1 MCTPTTIM
9 YSDCVRLKL
18 TVSPCTFIFYHHA
31 FYLYVYG
38 MANIYNKKCVHII
51 TYGQREH
58 FFYFIFFFVVV
69 VLPSRLLSR
78 AQHCYKTFKYTF
90 GLQDWSRRCGME
102 FLEDRGNDVG
112 RENKKC
118 VWPQIALPSL
128 FLCEIWLG
136 LLIGSFRFRLTF
148 EIKIKYIWHCN

>member
-31 FYLYVYG
+31 FTFMCTDGKYTTKMCAHY
-38 MANIYNKKCVHII
+38 NIRSKR
-51 TYGQREH
+51 TFL
-58 FFYFIFFFVVV
+58 FFYH
-69 VLPSRLLSR
+69 LGYYP
-78 AQHCYKTFKYTF
+78 AQLCCYKTFKYTF
-90 GLQDWSRRCGME
+90 GLQIGLVDVVWI
-102 FLEDRGNDVG
+102 LEDRGNNVG